1 MKLIDGYE
9 SGARPGQR
17 NHMNVMAGSLLT
29 SQAQYHSSNSDFHA
43 RIKNPPKQLQR
54 TKRALCLSGSSNPH

>member
-17 NHMNVMAGSLLT
+17 NHRNVMSGSLLT
-29 SQAQYHSSNSDFHA
+29 SQAQYHASNLDFHA
-43 RIKNPPKQLQR
+43 RIKNPPKQ
-54 TKRALCLSGSSNPH
+54 